1 MQLTIF
7 AAVLVS
13 CFLYLN
19 ATLSKSSRE
28 EKKTKVK
35 VDGALPSVKTVV
47 ERDLVTQNVKSKDIL
62 KEHKAFSVP
71 KATESQF
78 VGAVIAYVTPWN
90 SHGYDIAKLF
100 GAKFT
105 YVSPVWLQLKPKPEG
120 GYRIEGQHDI
130 DKGWISEVRK
140 TNKKVKIVPRVIFES
155 WTYTSLSKLFTSVN
169 SQLEV
174 SQLLVDFGKVSG
186 FDGYVV
192 ELWSM
197 LGGQMKEELS
207 SFLEFFGTTM
217 RNNFMDFILVIP
229 PPLYHRNKPG
239 MFTHEDFVRLAPF
252 VTAFSLMTYD
262 YSNPERPGPNSPV
275 PWMKKCVEHLVPNK
289 NSADRKKILL
299 GLNFYGY
306 DYTSVGGGP
315 IIGSQFLEVLEK
327 YNPKLQWD
335 NSSQE
340 HFMQYRAEENDRHTL
355 FYPTLYS
362 IDVRLH
368 LAQELGTGVS
378 IWEVGQGLDYFYDLL

>member
-7 AAVLVS
+7 AAVLIS
-13 CFLYLN
+13 SFLYLN
-19 ATLSKSSRE
+19 ATLSKSSRG

-35 VDGALPSVKTVV
+35 VEEALPSEKTVV
-47 ERDLVTQNVKSKDIL
+47 ERNLVTQSVKSKDIL
-62 KEHKAFSVP
+62 KEHKAFSLP

-78 VGAVIAYVTPWN
+78 SGAVIAYVTPWN

-120 GYRIEGQHDI
+120 GYQIEGQHDI
-130 DKGWISEVRK
+130 NKGWMSKVRK
-140 TNKKVKIVPRVIFES
+140 TNKKVKIVPRIIFES
-155 WTYTSLSKLFTSVN
+155 WTYASLSKLFTSVN
-169 SQLEV
+169 DQLEV
-174 SQLLVDFGKVSG
+174 SQLLVDFGKVSD

-207 SFLEFFGTTM
+207 NFLELFGTTL
-217 RNNFMDFILVIP
+217 RNNFMDLVLVIP

-239 MFTHEDFVRLAPF
+239 MFTHEDFVRVAPF

-275 PWMKKCVEHLVPNK
+275 SWMKNCVEHLVPDK

-306 DYTSVGGGP
+306 HYTSVGGGP
-315 IIGSQFLEVLEK
+315 IVGSQFLEMLEK

-340 HFMQYRAEENDRHTL
+340 HFIQYRAEENNRHML

-362 IDVRLH
+362 INVRLH
-368 LAQELGTGVS
+368 LAQELGTGIS
-378 IWEVGQGLDYFYDLL
+378 IWEVGQGLDYFFDLL